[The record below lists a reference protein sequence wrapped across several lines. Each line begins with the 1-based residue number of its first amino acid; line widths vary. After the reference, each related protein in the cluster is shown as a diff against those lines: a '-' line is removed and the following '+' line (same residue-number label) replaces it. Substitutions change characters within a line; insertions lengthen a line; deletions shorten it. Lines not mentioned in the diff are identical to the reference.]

1 MKDMPKY
8 RLSVGAEYLF
18 NYAFEDFGF
27 WMKDTFTSTPYRSFA
42 SLLGIVIAA
51 GVVAA
56 ILAPPKRRER

>member
-1 MKDMPKY
+1 MRDMPKY

-18 NYAFEDFGF
+18 NYAYEDLGF

-42 SLLGIVIAA
+42 SLLGLIVAA

-56 ILAPPKRRER
+56 ILIPPERRNR